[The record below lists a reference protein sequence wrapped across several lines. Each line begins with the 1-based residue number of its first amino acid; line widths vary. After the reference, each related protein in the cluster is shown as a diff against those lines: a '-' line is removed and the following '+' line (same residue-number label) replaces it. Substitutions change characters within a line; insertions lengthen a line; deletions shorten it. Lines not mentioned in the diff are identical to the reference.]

1 MPELPEVETIRRGL
15 RRTIVGKK
23 IARVE
28 VRLSKMIAFGPDT
41 VSNIRKTSQAR
52 ALEFVEILKGQR
64 IIDIRRRAKV
74 LMICLSR
81 GYTLLVHLKMTGQ
94 LIFAKAGERKSIK
107 AFNTEQ
113 SPRFTLPGK
122 HTHVIVGFA
131 GGSMLYFNDL
141 RQFGY
146 LRLVANHDM
155 DRVKELSEFG
165 PEPFAKDFNFD
176 YFTGQM
182 RRRPNLSIKQ
192 FITIP
197 AVVAG
202 VGNIYSDEI
211 LYCAKVRP
219 ERKAGSLKPAEKKE
233 LFKCVPRILKE
244 GVVYHGSSVGDYF
257 KVDGSEGTYGKRHR
271 VYGRKGLP
279 CRKCGTMITS
289 VKLGGRTSS
298 YCPKCQR

>member
-1 MPELPEVETIRRGL
+1 M
-15 RRTIVGKK
+15 
-23 IARVE
+23 
-28 VRLSKMIAFGPDT
+28 
-41 VSNIRKTSQAR
+41 
-52 ALEFVEILKGQR
+52 
-64 IIDIRRRAKV
+64 
-74 LMICLSR
+74 
-81 GYTLLVHLKMTGQ
+81 
-94 LIFAKAGERKSIK
+94 
-107 AFNTEQ
+107 
-113 SPRFTLPGK
+113 
-122 HTHVIVGFA
+122 
-131 GGSMLYFNDL
+131 

-146 LRLVANHDM
+146 LRLVPDSEIGNV
-155 DRVKELSEFG
+155 RELALYG
-165 PEPFAKDFNFD
+165 PEPLSRDFKLAYLKAKA
-176 YFTGQM
+176 
-182 RRRPNLSIKQ
+182 RSRPRAAVKL
-192 FITIP
+192 FLMDP

-202 VGNIYSDEI
+202 IGNIYSDEI